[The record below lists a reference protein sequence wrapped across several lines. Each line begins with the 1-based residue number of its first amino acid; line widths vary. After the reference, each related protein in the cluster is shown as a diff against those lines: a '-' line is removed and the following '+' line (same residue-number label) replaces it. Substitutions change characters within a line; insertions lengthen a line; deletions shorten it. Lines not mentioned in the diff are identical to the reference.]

1 MAGKGEHKAKAAPAP
16 GSDAA
21 QTQAG
26 SKKVEQFKEKWGGKV
41 QTIAVKVM
49 NKTVRPAGGLW
60 WVGPLL
66 PVLVWA
72 LIPYLR
78 AKTIKNEVYQAP
90 KKVRRLYHYS
100 WAALAWLGLGW
111 SSLCLVLLSEPLA
124 ARWAPSAWFG
134 IRANLE
140 FKHIVEIVWCGLAL
154 LVFSLVLFLFRASRE
169 ALHDGEHGAA
179 AWATWQDVICD
190 DKRRWSLPLQ
200 VHYRGVRR
208 KWNRDDTGTGVA
220 VLGPPDSAVCAH
232 VLLVG
237 STGSGKGASI
247 FGHIITSSTVPVIYQ
262 DVKAEVPFG
271 DAPKMRGALRW
282 GCAADKGWP
291 SMRWNPLEEARREK
305 DAAERDS
312 AFETL
317 ASMLMPCPPGK
328 DESWVQEVGRPILAE
343 GLKTGKFETL
353 GDFADSVRDLP
364 LQEILAHL
372 DVPRGLQGLLSGTNV
387 PEYIGSAFYSNLAC
401 YRAGWGR
408 VVTSGHDFTMEEF
421 TRKGGYVLSAESEAN
436 RALPLQLFWR
446 MLLRKLMRATG
457 KVPLTILMDEGLAAG
472 KIPNLRQALETLRN
486 RGVSLWMGIQSESGL
501 LDVYSPTTGKAIL
514 DTYGNRITLL
524 HGLDSQDAENLS
536 KRLGTWTMRR
546 KSPNQQA
553 QVSPVPLLTISEM
566 GTRGK
571 RVHDRWAVFEMRESA
586 LSGLP
591 LIARTL
597 EAPFPT
603 RRPSKDELE
612 AFYRQYPDLRPEVVA
627 LLGQSGSSL
636 QPAEPVAP
644 TGAPSMVDVV
654 SEALGGMTAPATAPA
669 SIPAGGMVAAM
680 SGISTAD
687 VLAEALGGA
696 KNTNEPLTAAR
707 LWPSLEGE
715 EKGEEAGEVEGVQAR
730 VATEGALGGVEAE
743 GEAPAGEVVEEVVEV
758 VEAVPVVPASEVKQQ
773 SFSLPWG

>member
-1 MAGKGEHKAKAAPAP
+1 MVRAP
-16 GSDAA
+16 GEERS
-21 QTQAG
+21 QQL
-26 SKKVEQFKEKWGGKV
+26 EQFKQGFGGKL
-41 QTIAVKVM
+41 QGGAIAIL

-60 WVGPLL
+60 WAGPLL
-66 PVLVWA
+66 PILAWA
-72 LIPYLR
+72 ILPYLR
-78 AKTIKNEVYQAP
+78 KKILKMEVYQAP
-90 KKVRRLYHYS
+90 QKIKRLYARG
-100 WAALAWLGLGW
+100 WASLGWLGLGW
-111 SSLCLVLLSEPLA
+111 SVLCLALLSEPLA

-134 IRANLE
+134 LRAHLE
-140 FKHIVEIVWCGLAL
+140 LKHLVGIAWCGTTLMLLSGAL
-154 LVFSLVLFLFRASRE
+154 ILFRLSRQ
-169 ALHDGEHGAA
+169 ALQDGEHGAA
-179 AWATWQDVICD
+179 AWATWADVICTPQ
-190 DKRRWSLPLQ
+190 RRWSLPLR

-208 KWNRDDTGTGVA
+208 KWNLDDPGTGVA
-220 VLGPPDSAVCAH
+220 VLGPPDAAVCAH

-247 FGHIITSSTVPVIYQ
+247 FGHIITSSAVPVIYQ

-271 DAPKMRGALRW
+271 DSPKMKGALRW

-291 SMRWNPLEEARREK
+291 SLRWNPLEEACREK

-328 DESWVQEVGRPILAE
+328 DDSWVQEVGRPILAE

-353 GDFADSVRDLP
+353 GDFADAVRDLP
-364 LQEILAHL
+364 LQEILTHL
-372 DVPRGLQGLLSGTNV
+372 DVPRGLLGLLRGTNV

-408 VVTSGHDFTMEEF
+408 VVTSGHDFTLGDF
-421 TRKGGYVLSAESEAN
+421 VRKGGYVLSAESEAT

-486 RGVSLWMGIQSESGL
+486 RNVSLWMGIQSESGL

-553 QVSPVPLLTISEM
+553 QVSPVPLLTTSEISA
-566 GTRGK
+566 RGK
-571 RVHDRWAVFEMRESA
+571 RMEDRWAVFEMRESA
-586 LSGLP
+586 YSGLP

-603 RRPSKDELE
+603 RRPSAAELE
-612 AFYRQYPDLRPEVVA
+612 AFFQQYPELRPEVVGQ
-627 LLGQSGSSL
+627 LGREGATL
-636 QPAEPVAP
+636 QPVEPAVP
-644 TGAPSMVDVV
+644 TGTPTK
-654 SEALGGMTAPATAPA
+654 G
-669 SIPAGGMVAAM
+669 AA
-680 SGISTAD
+680 
-687 VLAEALGGA
+687 VAEALSGLTAPPAMAAAATTISGTDALAEILGGQ
-696 KNTNEPLTAAR
+696 NVSGPLTEAR
-707 LWPSLEGE
+707 LKPSLERA
-715 EKGEEAGEVEGVQAR
+715 EKGGKTGEVEGVQAR
-730 VATEGALGGVEAE
+730 VATDKALGGRETE
-743 GEAPAGEVVEEVVEV
+743 GEASAEQFVEKELVVDEMGAQGALNV
-758 VEAVPVVPASEVKQQ
+758 AATGPQTY
-773 SFSLPWG
+773 SLPWG